1 MSTLTTT
8 IPDPAMRGPGGSKHF
23 KPRSKYGPAGLV
35 VMVLAHLLIGY
46 ALVSGMA
53 RQVIEIV
60 KKPLNATIIEEVK
73 IPPPPPPPP
82 PKVEKVQP
90 PSPQAPAPPAY
101 VPPPDI
107 PAPVQQS
114 AAAITAVQTE
124 KAVAPPPPAPPV
136 VAQAQAPAPAP
147 APARAE
153 VEVACPGYQ
162 NTLQA
167 ALQGVFEKVG
177 VEGTVKVLIKL
188 KGNQVIDVTPQ
199 SGPREYYRFVQ
210 GAARRMNCTAG
221 GADELLVPLTVSF
234 KEQ

>member
-1 MSTLTTT
+1 MSTLSNTNLS
-8 IPDPAMRGPGGSKHF
+8 PVLRGPGGSKHF
-23 KPRSKYGPAGLV
+23 KPRSKYGPVGLI

-53 RQVIEIV
+53 RQAIEIV

-73 IPPPPPPPP
+73 IPPPPPPP
-82 PKVEKVQP
+82 KVEKIQP
-90 PSPQAPAPPAY
+90 ATPQTPTPPTY
-101 VPPPDI
+101 VPPPDT
-107 PAPVQQS
+107 PVPVQS
-114 AAAITAVQTE
+114 STAAITAVQTE
-124 KAVAPPPPAPPV
+124 KATAPPPAPAPVVTQAPPPP
-136 VAQAQAPAPAP
+136 P

-177 VEGTVKVLIKL
+177 VEGTVKVLLKL
-188 KGNQVIDVTPQ
+188 KNNQVIDVTPQ
-199 SGPREYYRFVQ
+199 SGPREYYRYVQ
-210 GAARRMNCTAG
+210 GAARRMNCTTG
-221 GADELLVPLTVSF
+221 SADELLVPLSVTF